1 VRQRDRVMSYL
12 RATGEVSDQG
22 GLASTALAEAVGY
35 PGSSL
40 AFAQLLSAMERSGLI
55 EREVRGRRTYR
66 ITLAPAAAGPA
77 RDREPGASGRPA
89 DQAEP
94 ADLTRSA
101 APGVPARTTAPRAA
115 AMREAGRQA
124 PRGGRSG
131 PEPGPEP
138 DAIVGLDY
146 DELAGRLL
154 TEVVHRLAAAAGNS
168 PQDNTGLG
176 SGLAAYAE
184 RPLAERAAGLRL
196 AQDYDDLAWASES
209 AWVGDLARTVANLE
223 RRLASVEAQQ
233 RALRADNTRL
243 REQLAATRQS
253 LSEQSLTAA
262 RDTGAHLNRLDT
274 GAVQLLERLLAS
286 LRSEEGRDDAAPG
299 PSAEVG

>member
-1 VRQRDRVMSYL
+1 MRQRDRVMSYL
-12 RATGEVSDQG
+12 RAVGEVSDQA

-40 AFAQLLSAMERSGLI
+40 AFAQLLSSMERSGLI

-66 ITLAPAAAGPA
+66 IALAPAAAGPA
-77 RDREPGASGRPA
+77 RDREPAASGRPA

-94 ADLTRSA
+94 T
-101 APGVPARTTAPRAA
+101 
-115 AMREAGRQA
+115 
-124 PRGGRSG
+124 GRSE

-138 DAIVGLDY
+138 GAVAGLDY

-154 TEVVHRLAAAAGNS
+154 TEVVHRLARAG
-168 PQDNTGLG
+168 
-176 SGLAAYAE
+176 
-184 RPLAERAAGLRL
+184 
-196 AQDYDDLAWASES
+196 ES
-209 AWVGDLARTVANLE
+209 ARVGDLARTVAGLE

-233 RALRADNTRL
+233 RALRAENTRL
-243 REQLAATRQS
+243 REQLAATRESLTEQS
-253 LSEQSLTAA
+253 LAEQSLTAE

-286 LRSEEGRDDAAPG
+286 LRSEEGRDDAPQG
-299 PSAEVG
+299 RSAEVG

>member
-1 VRQRDRVMSYL
+1 MSYL
-12 RATGEVSDQG
+12 RAVGEVSDQG
-22 GLASTALAEAVGY
+22 GLASAALAEAVGY

-40 AFAQLLSAMERSGLI
+40 AFAQLLSSMERSGLI

-94 ADLTRSA
+94 AALARSA
-101 APGVPARTTAPRAA
+101 VPGVPARTMAPRATA
-115 AMREAGRQA
+115 AREAGRQA
-124 PRGGRSG
+124 PRG
-131 PEPGPEP
+131 PEPG
-138 DAIVGLDY
+138 AIVGLDY

-154 TEVVHRLAAAAGNS
+154 TEVVHRLA
-168 PQDNTGLG
+168 
-176 SGLAAYAE
+176 
-184 RPLAERAAGLRL
+184 
-196 AQDYDDLAWASES
+196 WASES
-209 AWVGDLARTVANLE
+209 AWVGDLAGTVASLE

-233 RALRADNTRL
+233 RALRTENTRL

-253 LSEQSLTAA
+253 LAEQSLTAA

-286 LRSEEGRDDAAPG
+286 LRSEERRDDAARG
-299 PSAEVG
+299 QSAEVG